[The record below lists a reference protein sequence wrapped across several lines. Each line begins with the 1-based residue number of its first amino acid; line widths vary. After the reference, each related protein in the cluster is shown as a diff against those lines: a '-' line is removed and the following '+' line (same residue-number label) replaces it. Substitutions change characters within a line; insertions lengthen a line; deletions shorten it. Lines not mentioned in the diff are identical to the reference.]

1 MSNTVQT
8 PSVAMSG
15 YNNFNVFYALTRQQ
29 VGDLL
34 TELNTSTFIDNIQ
47 LLFETPIENV
57 VNLRVYPF
65 DVKLHHPVGSA
76 IEDSSVII
84 NVVTMETKVSPL
96 TLYPLLRLTSVKL
109 RYLKTITIFSTTP
122 PTLK

>member
-1 MSNTVQT
+1 MSNIVQT
-8 PSVAMSG
+8 PSIAMSG
-15 YNNFNVFYALTRQQ
+15 YNNFNMFYALTRQQ

-65 DVKLHHPVGSA
+65 DVKLQ
-76 IEDSSVII
+76 DRKSV
-84 NVVTMETKVSPL
+84 V
-96 TLYPLLRLTSVKL
+96 
-109 RYLKTITIFSTTP
+109 
-122 PTLK
+122 